1 MNLADAIRQAAL
13 GQRKLQKE
21 PPPPPIEAEE
31 VKAVEGEA
39 PAPDLHL
46 AQSAQHD
53 QGSSREE
60 TSDDDELGI
69 DPEMLSAAAAAAAA
83 AAAQFDQG
91 SGFPEAMS
99 HIPQNAVRLE
109 LFLTPEQM
117 NLMLRAVMTSHH
129 SVMTLREAA
138 AYLRMTTGT
147 LERMAQEHEVP
158 AFVIDGRWRFPKPAL
173 DEWLAI
179 RALKGERDVA

>member
-13 GQRKLQKE
+13 GQRKLHKE
-21 PPPPPIEAEE
+21 PPPPPVQETTMT
-31 VKAVEGEA
+31 
-39 PAPDLHL
+39 
-46 AQSAQHD
+46 
-53 QGSSREE
+53 
-60 TSDDDELGI
+60 TSDADGAQESPAHTHESIGI

-83 AAAQFDQG
+83 AAASFDTGGAPDPIQPLPF
-91 SGFPEAMS
+91 SG
-99 HIPQNAVRLE
+99 NAVRLE

-117 NLMLRAVMTSHH
+117 NLMLRAVMASHH

-138 AYLRMTTGT
+138 SYLRMTPST

-179 RALKGERDVA
+179 RSLSGEEKDAA

>member
-21 PPPPPIEAEE
+21 PPPPPFTPHDEE
-31 VKAVEGEA
+31 AVEASTGPPPLYLEVA
-39 PAPDLHL
+39 GQESDAVADI
-46 AQSAQHD
+46 
-53 QGSSREE
+53 EE
-60 TSDDDELGI
+60 EDELGI
-69 DPEMLSAAAAAAAA
+69 DPDMLSAAAAAAAA

-91 SGFPEAMS
+91 TGFLEPMSG

-147 LERMAQEHEVP
+147 LERMAQDHEVP

>member
-21 PPPPPIEAEE
+21 PPPPPTEPEEIEA
-31 VKAVEGEA
+31 VVGE
-39 PAPDLHL
+39 LHL
-46 AQSAQHD
+46 VKCVENSG
-53 QGSSREE
+53 GSGQDD
-60 TSDDDELGI
+60 TSDDEELGI

-91 SGFPEAMS
+91 SGFPEPMAQ
-99 HIPQNAVRLE
+99 IPQNAVRLE

-147 LERMAQEHEVP
+147 LERMAQDHEVP